1 MTDLE
6 QAQQDKIAP
15 WDLEVLN
22 VTDFHVAVF
31 RDRYPVTQ
39 GHLLFVPK
47 YNTNAVIGDC
57 FESALRYGQEL
68 VEKGYCQGFN
78 IGINCG
84 EAAGQTVFH
93 FHCHVIPR
101 YNGDMEN
108 PRGGV
113 RHCVIGKGLY

>member
-15 WDLEVLN
+15 WDLEVLT

-47 YNTNAVIGDC
+47 YNTAAVIGDC
-57 FESALRYGQEL
+57 FASALRYGQQL
-68 VEKGYCQGFN
+68 V
-78 IGINCG
+78 
-84 EAAGQTVFH
+84 
-93 FHCHVIPR
+93 
-101 YNGDMEN
+101 
-108 PRGGV
+108 
-113 RHCVIGKGLY
+113 